1 MNRLF
6 WKFFMF
12 LLVAQLTAVTGVSV
26 AIWLQHRHE
35 ALQSTG
41 VEMSPPARSLVEA
54 AASTLQFG
62 GVDALRHLLQSW
74 QKRPMPPLLAIDNK
88 GQELLQR
95 SYTKASFDTAVALVR
110 EDQRQRHVKLIK
122 LSDGQSFL
130 LFVPDNGRNSS
141 AAPTPNEHSQNHHT
155 VNDARIPTADN
166 PAADNIEQYRGAP
179 RKPPVRFPLMPLLGG
194 IVVSFLFA
202 ALLAWYFSK
211 PINILRSAF
220 EQASHGKLD
229 VRVANAMGGR
239 RDELSDLGHDFDA
252 MASRLE
258 SLLQSQTKLL
268 HHVSHELRS
277 PLARIQMALGLVT
290 QTPHKVNE
298 FIDRI
303 TLEANRMDG
312 LIGELLTLSR
322 LESGAVQIKKET
334 LALNQLLHSIVEDA
348 QFEAAAKEIKLDM
361 TLAREYSLQGQPDLL
376 YRAIENVVRNAIK
389 YGPEHSTIDIS
400 CHQDATDDQLH
411 ITVTDEGAGVDA
423 LELEDIFKPFVRG
436 VSGSQTVGHGVG
448 LAITKQVIEAHGG
461 HVHAE
466 NRSPHGLRVVITL
479 PG

>member
-41 VEMSPPARSLVEA
+41 VEISPPARSLVEA

-62 GVDALRHLLQSW
+62 GVDALKHLLLSW
-74 QKRPMPPLLAIDNK
+74 QKRPMPPLLAIDNNGK
-88 GQELLQR
+88 DLLQR
-95 SYTKASFDTAVALVR
+95 SYSKTSFDTALALVR
-110 EDQRQRHVKLIK
+110 DDQYQRHVKRIK
-122 LSDGQSFL
+122 LSNGQSFL
-130 LFVPDNGRNSS
+130 LFVPDNGRNHAPSL
-141 AAPTPNEHSQNHHT
+141 APTPSERSHNQP
-155 VNDARIPTADN
+155 PTAGN
-166 PAADNIEQYRGAP
+166 AQMSPPDNIEQYRGTP
-179 RKPPVRFPLMPLLGG
+179 RKPHARFPTMPLLGG
-194 IVVSFLFA
+194 VVVSFLFA

-277 PLARIQMALGLVT
+277 PLARIQMALGLVK
-290 QTPHKVNE
+290 QTPHKITE

-348 QFEAAAKEIKLDM
+348 QFEAASKDIKLRM
-361 TLAREYSLQGQPDLL
+361 ELEQEHSLKGQADLL

-389 YGPEHSTIDIS
+389 YGPNHSAININCYKDTADGFLHIVV
-400 CHQDATDDQLH
+400 TDD
-411 ITVTDEGAGVDA
+411 GAGVDA

-461 HVHAE
+461 HVSAH
-466 NRSPHGLRVVITL
+466 NLNPTGFCVDITL
-479 PG
+479 PC